1 MKERAILFSAP
12 MVRAIL
18 AGTKTQT
25 RRLVKPQP
33 EHKQMHDWR
42 GEVIYDGEHR
52 VWCWKK
58 HLFWDAM
65 ADRSGMDTVS
75 TALLPLSPWQVGDRL
90 WVKETWRPRTAV
102 NGVDPDVADML
113 VTYAAGGP
121 EVFFEWRFVSH
132 DWTMPKAAKSGNVTP
147 LFMPRWASRITLEVT
162 DVRVERVQSISDA
175 DIAAEGVTEAAV
187 RELRVHKSA
196 KAWTDTVGAM
206 PRDLW
211 RIVWSTINGAES
223 WGSNPWV
230 WVLSFRRVES

>member
-1 MKERAILFSAP
+1 MKETQLLFTAP
-12 MVRAIL
+12 MVRAVL

-25 RRLVKPQP
+25 RRLIKPR
-33 EHKQMHDWR
+33 HDWTMDER
-42 GEVIYDGEHR
+42 DDGAPWPFFMDYVHGEPEPVEVPCPYG
-52 VWCWKK
+52 
-58 HLFWDAM
+58 A
-65 ADRSGMDTVS
+65 
-75 TALLPLSPWQVGDRL
+75 PGDRL
-90 WVKETWRPRTAV
+90 WVKETWRAEERGADAIDGVRFRADDAFVEIAPTQAAANEWV
-102 NGVDPDVADML
+102 DAYDNGKH
-113 VTYAAGGP
+113 GNK
-121 EVFFEWRFVSH
+121 WRPSI
-132 DWTMPKAAKSGNVTP
+132 
-147 LFMPRWASRITLEVT
+147 FMPRWASRITLEVT